1 MGALASAQAASS
13 YLEKLRDKVPL
24 LYERDN
30 VLYTMFQQNADV
42 EVVSPRTMRISL
54 QIRPG
59 GRAGQANMDG
69 GDLGRGSG
77 TTRVEANL
85 SPIFFKFGVEVNKLV
100 EYATNKSGKA
110 VENIAKKEVKNGM
123 AQFRAFL
130 DKLIQTDGTGVLGT
144 VGSVAGG
151 GTQLTMAAPMY
162 SVAFYVGQ
170 WCAVLTANFAT
181 NRGYVQIDGIDPGPT
196 GAASNV
202 ITVSSAATGGATLA
216 NIIAT
221 DVLVPEG
228 ITGTGTPTSL
238 FGLKYHHSG
247 ATAGTWLN
255 LNRATYPELR
265 TPYVTANGSL
275 VTGHVR
281 AAKNKIRKAL
291 GIDALTQSKIVAYMA
306 VEQEHAWEQL
316 GITISEIIRQ
326 GSNQEQPDL
335 LFGKS
340 GTMGGAPIKT
350 SINADPTRIDFI
362 ALSNWVRAVIQE
374 IDFYEVGGQTVFPV
388 YGASGGLAAAYLFY
402 YVLGMQLACQNPRL
416 GAYISSL
423 SVPSLY

>member
-1 MGALASAQAASS
+1 MGAVASAQAASS

-24 LYERDN
+24 LYERDD

-42 EVVSPRTMRISL
+42 EVVSPRNMRISL

-59 GRAGQANMDG
+59 GRGGQVSMDG

-77 TTRVEANL
+77 TQRIEVNT

-100 EYATNKSGKA
+100 EYATNKASKA
-110 VENIAKKEVKNGM
+110 VENVAKKEVKNGL

-130 DKLIQTDGTGVLGT
+130 DKLIQTDGTGVMGI

-151 GTQLTMAAPMY
+151 GTLLTLAAPYY
-162 SVAFYVGQ
+162 SALAYVGQ
-170 WCAVLTANFAT
+170 QFAVMTSNFAT
-181 NRGYVQIDGIDPGPT
+181 NRGYVEVTAIDPGPT

-202 ITVSSAATGGATLA
+202 VTVASAATGGAVLA

-238 FGLKYHHSG
+238 FGLKYYHSA
-247 ATAGTWLN
+247 ATTGTYLN
-255 LNRATYPELR
+255 QNRATYPELR
-265 TPYVTANGSL
+265 TPKVTATGSL

-291 GIDALTQSKIVAYMA
+291 GINALQATKLIAYMA

-326 GSNQEQPDL
+326 GSSQEQPDM

-362 ALSNWVRAVIQE
+362 ALNNWVRAVIQD
-374 IDFYEVGGQTVFPV
+374 IDMYEVGGQTVFPV

-402 YVLGMQLACQNPRL
+402 YVLGMQLVCQNPRL
-416 GAYISSL
+416 GCYIDTL
-423 SVPSLY
+423 SVPSVY